1 MIVLVTMFMG
11 SLSLLASIVDGSGR
25 LQHRIARRW
34 GRMVLAA
41 GFVKASVS
49 GLENLEAGATYV
61 FCANHLSLT
70 DTLLVFGYL
79 PWEFR
84 VLAGSFYFKIPFLG
98 WHLRRTGHLPV
109 KEDVRASARMIVE
122 ATRRAKHGMSIVI
135 FPEGS
140 RSPDGELGEFRAGAA
155 HIAIRAGAPIVPMC
169 ILGTRETLPPGS
181 AITRPG
187 SIELRVGAPIPTAGL
202 RKRDAESLT
211 AEVRARIVELL
222 QAQHGGKFA
231 TMSPAN

>member
-1 MIVLVTMFMG
+1 MIGLVTIFMG
-11 SLSLLASIVDGSGR
+11 SLSLLASIVDGTGR

-41 GFVKASVS
+41 GFVRASAS

-61 FCANHLSLT
+61 FCSNHLSLT

-84 VLAGSFYFKIPFLG
+84 VLANSFYFRIPFLG

-109 KEDVRASARMIVE
+109 EKDDARASARTIVE
-122 ATRRAKHGMSIVI
+122 AARRVKEGMSMVI
-135 FPEGS
+135 FPEGQ
-140 RSPDGELGEFRAGAA
+140 RSLDGALGEFRAGAA
-155 HIAIRAGAPIVPMC
+155 HIAIRAGVPIAPMC

-202 RKRDAESLT
+202 RKQDAEPLM
-211 AEVRARIVELL
+211 AEVRGRIVELM
-222 QAQHGGKFA
+222 Q
-231 TMSPAN
+231 PAGSVAAR